1 MGSAAGRAGSA
12 GGTSTVSV
20 IPELTRWLGSRI
32 VWPSTVTAPASISV
46 FSRERDRSATW
57 RASTRSS
64 RSPASASA
72 VKTDTSDEEGSVMS
86 NLSGQPRGNLS
97 GPGTGAESE
106 TTQLVA
112 RARLMMIVASLT
124 TALAIAAVVAVIGYR
139 IYAAGVP
146 ASEESV
152 IVLPKGARV
161 IATSG

>member
-1 MGSAAGRAGSA
+1 
-12 GGTSTVSV
+12 
-20 IPELTRWLGSRI
+20 
-32 VWPSTVTAPASISV
+32 
-46 FSRERDRSATW
+46 
-57 RASTRSS
+57 
-64 RSPASASA
+64 
-72 VKTDTSDEEGSVMS
+72 MS

-161 IATSG
+161 IATSGSAGRIAVTVDVNGAIEVLTFDIKTMKQTGRLRFATEP